1 MNIDQQKFEQIVNEL
16 RATFVNPLLPV
27 GMIST
32 GIGKVGKVYFE
43 LRAMTYSTAKE
54 EGCTNIRKQDRCI
67 FD

>member
-1 MNIDQQKFEQIVNEL
+1 MHVDHQRLEQLIAEL

-32 GIGKVGKVYFE
+32 GIGKVGRIYFE
-43 LRAMTYSTAKE
+43 LRAMRYAEAKE